1 MLMEVKLYGK
11 ETSPFQYVKHLLQSM
26 HERYPH
32 QFNIAEISDLEKI
45 ISDGIKYIPSISING
60 DVIAYNPNE
69 DSSLESFAKKAIN
82 HLLKETNYGQM
93 KKILV
98 PTDFSDCSINAFR
111 YAKSIANSL
120 EDSMIELVHV
130 DHPTP
135 VAVDGELVASYYNED
150 DKRDKLTA
158 LATPLTNDINSDV
171 MKTPLKTTYTKGMTC
186 ETLVDMSEEVDL
198 IVIGTHGKGNIL
210 SQLLGS
216 VSRTIVSKAKC
227 PVLLIPSDYDYK
239 PIDEIVYG
247 YAPSLHDSEYISK
260 AVEWAKN
267 LGARLDLVH
276 VRKKLDDTD
285 PTLGAQQYIDLKF
298 PDLNYTS
305 RNIESKDVESGLLHV
320 AREQNAG
327 LIILAKQEKT
337 LWQYLTT
344 EHHTNDML
352 ELTDR
357 PILVLHKEVRKCK
370 CGGIC
375 KKKPEDQCD
384 H

>member
-1 MLMEVKLYGK
+1 M
-11 ETSPFQYVKHLLQSM
+11 QSM
-26 HERYPH
+26 HERFPH

-45 ISDGIKYIPSISING
+45 ISDGIKFIPSISING

-69 DSSLESFAKKAIN
+69 NSSLESFAKKAIN
-82 HLLKETNYGQM
+82 QLLKETNYGEM

-135 VAVDGELVASYYNED
+135 VAIDGELAASYYNED

-158 LATPLTNDINSDV
+158 LTTPLTNDISSEV
-171 MKTPLKTTYTKGMTC
+171 MKTPLKTTYAQGLTC
-186 ETLVDMSEEVDL
+186 DTLIEMSENVDL
-198 IVIGTHGKGNIL
+198 IVMGTHGKGNLL

-227 PVLLIPSDYDYK
+227 PVLLIPADYDFQS
-239 PIDEIVYG
+239 INEIVYG
-247 YAPSLHDSEYISK
+247 YSPSLHDSEYITK
-260 AVEWAKN
+260 AAKWAEA

-276 VRKKLDDTD
+276 VTKRLDNTD
-285 PTLGAQQYIDLKF
+285 PTLGIQQYIDLKF
-298 PDLNYTS
+298 PDLNYAS
-305 RNIESKDVESGLLHV
+305 RTIESKDVESGLLHV

-327 LIILAKQEKT
+327 LIVLAKQEKS

-344 EHHTNDML
+344 EHHTNDLL

-357 PILVLHKEVRKCK
+357 PILVLHKDVKICK